1 MSGTYGQLL
10 NFVIFAAVVFY
21 ALTAFGLFRL
31 RKKRPDLPRPVR
43 APGYPVLPTL
53 YVVLTGLIAV
63 DLLVQKATQTY
74 SMLGLLLVL
83 VGVPVYYIWR
93 RVVAA

>member
-1 MSGTYGQLL
+1 
-10 NFVIFAAVVFY
+10 
-21 ALTAFGLFRL
+21 
-31 RKKRPDLPRPVR
+31 
-43 APGYPVLPTL
+43 
-53 YVVLTGLIAV
+53 V

-83 VGVPVYYIWR
+83 VGVVVYYVWR